1 MEKTARARVDP
12 RRFLPL
18 THLAYR
24 ILLSLAEAPAH
35 GYALVQRIRERSDG
49 LVDPGTGSF
58 YSIIK
63 KLSDDALIAETET
76 DDGDGRRRWYAI
88 TAVGKVVLIAEA
100 ERLTAQLAATRKLGL
115 APSGRGGAR

>member
-1 MEKTARARVDP
+1 MRRERTDP

-18 THLAYR
+18 THLEYH

-35 GYALVQRIRERSDG
+35 GYALVRRIRDRSEG

-63 KLSDDALIAETET
+63 KLSDNA
-76 DDGDGRRRWYAI
+76 
-88 TAVGKVVLIAEA
+88 LIAEA
-100 ERLTAQLAATRKLGL
+100 ETDDDGRRRAYAITRLGKAVLAAEAERLAAQLAATRKLGL
-115 APSGRGGAR
+115 APGRGGGR